1 MGEMEIMENI
11 NYQQYLDKIEQYEN
25 DIKLLEDE
33 KAQLSKEVKNI
44 ENLETTTIQERK
56 DKSKQLIEKRSEL
69 EVTSEALQSLKN
81 EFEQYCISNADEVVD
96 VLLELQH
103 YLSSTRISK
112 ENAINNEIK
121 EYAKKLCLKI
131 QKEVEEQNKLENEVS
146 NIHKQLV
153 KITKYSRASFT
164 SHYGVEYS
172 DMYSDEIFGTEL
184 KRLALE

>member
-33 KAQLSKEVKNI
+33 EAQLIKEVKNI
-44 ENLETTTIQERK
+44 ENLETTSIQERK
-56 DKSKQLIEKRSEL
+56 EKSKQLIEKRSEL

-96 VLLELQH
+96 MLLELQN
-103 YLSSTRISK
+103 YLFSTKISK

-121 EYAKKLCLKI
+121 GYAKKLWLKI

-153 KITKYSRASFT
+153 KITKYNRVSFNSR
-164 SHYGVEYS
+164 YGVEYS

>member
-1 MGEMEIMENI
+1 MENI

-33 KAQLSKEVKNI
+33 EVQLSKEVKNI

-103 YLSSTRISK
+103 YLSSTKISK

-121 EYAKKLCLKI
+121 EFAKKISLKI
-131 QKEVEEQNKLENEVS
+131 QQEVKEQNKLEDEVS

-153 KITKYSRASFT
+153 KITKYGRTHFT

-172 DMYSDEIFGTEL
+172 DMYSDEILGTEL

>member
-1 MGEMEIMENI
+1 MEIMENI

-33 KAQLSKEVKNI
+33 EVQLSKEVKNI

-103 YLSSTRISK
+103 YLSSTKISK

-121 EYAKKLCLKI
+121 EFAKKISLKI
-131 QKEVEEQNKLENEVS
+131 QQEVKEQNKLEDEVS

>member
-1 MGEMEIMENI
+1 MEIMENI

-33 KAQLSKEVKNI
+33 EVQLSKEVKNI

-103 YLSSTRISK
+103 YLSSTKISK

-121 EYAKKLCLKI
+121 EFAKKISLKI
-131 QKEVEEQNKLENEVS
+131 QQEVKEQNKLEDEVS

-153 KITKYSRASFT
+153 KITKYGRTHFT

-172 DMYSDEIFGTEL
+172 DMYSDEILGTEL

>member
-1 MGEMEIMENI
+1 MENI

-33 KAQLSKEVKNI
+33 EVQLSKEVKNI

-81 EFEQYCISNADEVVD
+81 EFKQYCISNADEVVD

-103 YLSSTRISK
+103 YLSSTKISK

-121 EYAKKLCLKI
+121 EFAKKISLKI
-131 QKEVEEQNKLENEVS
+131 QQEVKEQNKLEDEVS

-153 KITKYSRASFT
+153 KITKYGRTHFT

-172 DMYSDEIFGTEL
+172 DMYSDEILGTEL

>member
-11 NYQQYLDKIEQYEN
+11 NYQQYLDKIKQYEN

-33 KAQLSKEVKNI
+33 EAQLVKEVKNI

-69 EVTSEALQSLKN
+69 EVTSEALKLVKD
-81 EFEQYCISNADEVVD
+81 EFEQYCISNADEVGD
-96 VLLELQH
+96 VIIELQD
-103 YLSSTRISK
+103 YLYSTKISK

-121 EYAKKLCLKI
+121 EFAKKLSLKI
-131 QKEVEEQNKLENEVS
+131 QQEVKEQNKLENEVS
-146 NIHKQLV
+146 NIHEELV
-153 KITKYSRASFT
+153 KITKYGRNHFSSR
-164 SHYGVEYS
+164 YGVEYTE
-172 DMYSDEIFGTEL
+172 MYSDEILGAEL

>member
-1 MGEMEIMENI
+1 MENI

-33 KAQLSKEVKNI
+33 EVQLSKEVKNI

-103 YLSSTRISK
+103 YLSSTKISK

-121 EYAKKLCLKI
+121 EFAKKISLKI
-131 QKEVEEQNKLENEVS
+131 QQEVKEQNKLEDEVS

>member
-1 MGEMEIMENI
+1 MGEMEIMENT

-103 YLSSTRISK
+103 YLSSTKISK
-112 ENAINNEIK
+112 ETAINNEIK
-121 EYAKKLCLKI
+121 EFAKKLSLKI
-131 QKEVEEQNKLENEVS
+131 QQEVKEQNKLENEVS

>member
-1 MGEMEIMENI
+1 MEIMENI
-11 NYQQYLDKIEQYEN
+11 NYKQYLDKIEQYEN

-33 KAQLSKEVKNI
+33 EAQLSKEVKGI

-81 EFEQYCISNADEVVD
+81 EFEQYCISNVDEVGD
-96 VLLELQH
+96 VLQELQEYL
-103 YLSSTRISK
+103 YLSKISK

-131 QKEVEEQNKLENEVS
+131 QNEVKEQNKLENEVS
-146 NIHKQLV
+146 NIHEQLV
-153 KITKYSRASFT
+153 KITKYGKVSFSSR
-164 SHYGVEYS
+164 YGVEYS
-172 DMYSDEIFGTEL
+172 DMYSDEILGTEL

>member
-1 MGEMEIMENI
+1 MEIMENI

-33 KAQLSKEVKNI
+33 EVQLSKEVKNI

-103 YLSSTRISK
+103 YLSSTKISK

-121 EYAKKLCLKI
+121 EFAKKISLKI
-131 QKEVEEQNKLENEVS
+131 QQEVKEQNKLEDEVS

-164 SHYGVEYS
+164 THYGLEYS

>member
-81 EFEQYCISNADEVVD
+81 EFEQY
-96 VLLELQH
+96 
-103 YLSSTRISK
+103 
-112 ENAINNEIK
+112 
-121 EYAKKLCLKI
+121 
-131 QKEVEEQNKLENEVS
+131 
-146 NIHKQLV
+146 
-153 KITKYSRASFT
+153 
-164 SHYGVEYS
+164 
-172 DMYSDEIFGTEL
+172 
-184 KRLALE
+184 